1 MSFQVIGAVVHP
13 TSNEA
18 HHALEELT
26 TLAQER
32 GLEVTDATLGGSA
45 NLIVSLGGD
54 GTMLR
59 AAKHAAMASL
69 PVLGVNLGKMGFLAS
84 AEAGN
89 LGAALDALGSGDYTI
104 EPRMMLEG
112 EATTA
117 GEPLATAVALNEIVV
132 EKPTPARVVEVE
144 VFVGDQEVA
153 RYTADGFIVSSPT
166 GSTAYSL
173 SAGGPVVEPD
183 ADVMVLTPVCPH
195 SIRWRSL
202 VVSPHH
208 PVELRVVEGSG
219 AMSADGQTVVMLP
232 EGASVLVRPRAEPLR
247 IVRLGNDGFFLRFK
261 SRFGPG
267 SYRPI

>member
-1 MSFQVIGAVVHP
+1 MSFQLIGAVVHP
-13 TSNEA
+13 TSHA
-18 HHALEELT
+18 AQRALEELT
-26 TLAQER
+26 TLAKER
-32 GLEVTDATLGGSA
+32 GLDVADATLGGPA
-45 NLIVSLGGD
+45 DLIVSLGGD

-59 AAKHAAMASL
+59 AARQAAIASL
-69 PVLGVNLGKMGFLAS
+69 PLLGVNLGKMGFLAS

-89 LGAALDALGSGDYTI
+89 LAAALDALGAGDYTI
-104 EPRMMLEG
+104 ESRMMLEG
-112 EATTA
+112 EATTG

-132 EKPTPARVVEVE
+132 EKPTPSRVVEVD

-183 ADVMVLTPVCPH
+183 ANVMVLTPVCPH

-208 PVELRVVEGSG
+208 PVEVRLVEGAG
-219 AMSADGQTVVMLP
+219 ALSADGQSVAMLP
-232 EGASVLVRPRAEPLR
+232 EGAAVSVRPRAEPLR
-247 IVRLGNDGFFLRFK
+247 VVRLRDDGFFLRFK
-261 SRFGPG
+261 SRFDPG

>member
-13 TSNEA
+13 TMDVA
-18 HHALEELT
+18 HRALEELT
-26 TLAQER
+26 TLAKER
-32 GLEVTDATLGGSA
+32 GLEVTDATLGGPA
-45 NLIVSLGGD
+45 NLVVALGGD

-59 AAKHAAMASL
+59 AARHAALASL

-89 LGAALDALGSGDYTI
+89 LGAALDALGSGDYAI
-104 EPRMMLEG
+104 EPRMMLDG
-112 EATTA
+112 EATNG

-132 EKPTPARVVEVE
+132 EKPTPSRVVEVD

-183 ADVMVLTPVCPH
+183 VDVMVLTPVCPH

-202 VVSPHH
+202 VVSPRH
-208 PVELRVVEGSG
+208 PVSLRLVEGPG
-219 AMSADGQTVVMLP
+219 ALSADGQTVVRLP
-232 EGASVLVRPRAEPLR
+232 EGAEVTVRPRAEPLR
-247 IVRLGNDGFFLRFK
+247 IVRLGHNGFFLRFK

-267 SYRPI
+267 SYQPI